1 MYYWCRHCL
10 RIFSCRPMVWPN
22 YHHLRTTIFHW
33 ESSYSKRNML
43 PRKGSSNRTCNRTD
57 PDNGYFDPV
66 REFSSVRSNGSCQR
80 WWWMESL
87 AWSKRYV
94 IDPRKVKMKHDV
106 DDIIGDV
113 GDIIVLWHFY
123 RRKWLRLTIKK
134 FSFYFYFF
142 ILFIFIRKK
151 AYQVQIRST
160 PGNDSWINFG
170 DRCWWHILVTGSPQV
185 KWVTKEVY

>member
-106 DDIIGDV
+106 DDINGDV
-113 GDIIVLWHFY
+113 GDIIVFWHFIVAGDFGWPFKVLLLFLFLY
-123 RRKWLRLTIKK
+123 PLYLHPKESLPGANTQHARKWLMNQCWRQMLMTHI
-134 FSFYFYFF
+134 
-142 ILFIFIRKK
+142 
-151 AYQVQIRST
+151 
-160 PGNDSWINFG
+160 G
-170 DRCWWHILVTGSPQV
+170 DGVISS
-185 KWVTKEVY
+185 